1 MAKSI
6 KLNNE
11 TYIDSS
17 GIIHKK
23 QTLETILDELEEL
36 KPTIL
41 YDNSNGTTENITLN
55 ESINNFSAFCVF
67 FTKNGRNYSTGKLVR
82 TSDQENLVALNYSE
96 SEYGSDGYFI
106 KISNEEVSINNKN
119 VTRFDVYFAKIQL
132 WSSSIT
138 SDAVSD
144 RSSIIRIEGYR

>member
-17 GIIHKK
+17 GVIYEK
-23 QTLETILDELEEL
+23 QTLDTIIDELKQL

-67 FTKNGRNYSTGKLVR
+67 FTKNGRNYSTGKIVR
-82 TSDQENLVALNYSE
+82 TSDQENLVALNYIE

-132 WSSSIT
+132 WNSNVI

-144 RSSIIRIEGYR
+144 RSSIIRVEGYK